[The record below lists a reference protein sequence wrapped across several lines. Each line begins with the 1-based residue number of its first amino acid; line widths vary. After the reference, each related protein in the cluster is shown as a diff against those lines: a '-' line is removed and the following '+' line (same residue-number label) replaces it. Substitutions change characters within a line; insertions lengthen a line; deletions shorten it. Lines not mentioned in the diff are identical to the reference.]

1 MPADQLEN
9 RCVTQDLKVIASK
22 ISDRF
27 GAFSPSNLVNYGKT
41 VIVKP
46 GATTVAGRPIRGVE
60 VMEALDGEYSVQPL
74 AVTYGGTPSIPSGE
88 DADAFERA
96 MNMELDAAEADT
108 DSSEASSDDSFG
120 IWDPFSPD
128 EPMMMSSRDR
138 RLRHRYSRIS
148 SRFGRFAMFALSSRS
163 LRHREAA
170 GRVFGRIKRL
180 WERMMRRGVPV
191 VGLMS
196 PASIRARV
204 YALSKGVSS
213 APVPA
218 PFQQSSSV
226 SFPLRAPMVVQ
237 SPGMPLPMAFDQAAL
252 ERSVGVN
259 ASSQLLAQTFGG
271 VPRVSADA
279 RAETVGYLF
288 SGMEHDYY
296 GLVSTPFQIVLA
308 DEDEA
313 VLSEDEDVAA
323 AEGELGLSAPPEVEA
338 PRPQVRSDLPDD
350 DADLEAAE
358 ERDIPDDISPGGG
371 SSGGS
376 VDLPDDDSDI
386 EDMDVDDQGLAM
398 SDEDL
403 EDDADL
409 LDDDDDMME
418 GEGSFAKADRTGL
431 SLYKWVKNHRAFNDA
446 IKSGR
451 LEVAKK
457 EWAQLKS
464 MFDSLSEDQK
474 KKLRSPKS
482 NFVTLDAISHAAG
495 KVNLALTMQAT
506 GLTSEQICGTT
517 KKTKKKGYGFDGLPD
532 DDSDIDFALGSDDDL
547 LDEDFGDDDLP
558 DDDEDLMVEEDEA
571 PPSRSAGPSAT
582 PAQKASAKPKPKD
595 DVAKAVDA
603 AVDAASDAASL
614 VSTVKTMSTPEAVAA
629 SPEHAKR
636 LARARAKTNA
646 FLSKL
651 QSDAASAEARGDR
664 TAVDALKAQI
674 LSLHSRLTALNE
686 AIQGASMSGS
696 INYGALIPASG
707 SDADKIV
714 VIAIRKTPAKVSV
727 EQAEIVKYA
736 GSRGVRSDGHLA
748 DVFGSDLVSAR
759 QIYFSGPL
767 VASQTGS
774 MSAERA
780 MEVFGGYLWGVDE
793 EAKRMAAFGAADE
806 SILSRYNKAMDRF
819 NEAKSSDNQD
829 LAAKMLGRMRV
840 MFSSMSSDLKS
851 MAVDPS
857 GLQVP
862 GIEIS
867 KMTSPEAS
875 AAFANVEKMT

>member
-1 MPADQLEN
+1 MPVDQLEN
-9 RCVTQDLKVIASK
+9 RCLPEDLKAIASK

-46 GATTVAGRPIRGVE
+46 GATTASGRPIRGAE

-74 AVTYGGTPSIPSGE
+74 AVTYGGTPLLPSSE
-88 DADAFERA
+88 DADTFERA

-108 DSSEASSDDSFG
+108 DSFEPSSEEAFG
-120 IWDPFSPD
+120 MLDPFSPD
-128 EPMMMSSRDR
+128 EPMMMSLRDR
-138 RLRHRYSRIS
+138 RLRQRYSRIS

-213 APVPA
+213 TPAPVP
-218 PFQQSSSV
+218 FQSQSSSV
-226 SFPLRAPMVVQ
+226 SFPMRAPMVVQ
-237 SPGMPLPMAFDQAAL
+237 SPGMPLPLAFDQAAL

-323 AEGELGLSAPPEVEA
+323 AEGELGLSAPAEVEA
-338 PRPQVRSDLPDD
+338 PRLQVRSDLPDD

-358 ERDIPDDISPGGG
+358 EGDIPDDISPAGGP
-371 SSGGS
+371 SGGS
-376 VDLPDDDSDI
+376 VDLPDDDTDL
-386 EDMDVDDQGLAM
+386 EDLDVDAQGFAV

-418 GEGSFAKADRTGL
+418 GE
-431 SLYKWVKNHRAFNDA
+431 
-446 IKSGR
+446 
-451 LEVAKK
+451 E
-457 EWAQLKS
+457 
-464 MFDSLSEDQK
+464 
-474 KKLRSPKS
+474 
-482 NFVTLDAISHAAG
+482 
-495 KVNLALTMQAT
+495 
-506 GLTSEQICGTT
+506 
-517 KKTKKKGYGFDGLPD
+517 
-532 DDSDIDFALGSDDDL
+532 
-547 LDEDFGDDDLP
+547 DDDLP
-558 DDDEDLMVEEDEA
+558 DNDEDLMEEDEA
-571 PPSRSAGPSAT
+571 PPSKPSG
-582 PAQKASAKPKPKD
+582 ASAASPKKSPAKPKD

-636 LARARAKTNA
+636 LAQSRSKINT

-651 QSDAASAEARGDR
+651 QSDAASADARGDR

-674 LSLHSRLTALNE
+674 LSLHSKLSSLND
-686 AIQGASMSGS
+686 AIRGASLSGS
-696 INYGALIPASG
+696 INYGALVPAEG
-707 SDADKIV
+707 SDPDKIV
-714 VIAIRKTPAKVSV
+714 VIAIRKTPAKISV
-727 EQAEIVKYA
+727 EKTEIMKYA

-793 EAKRMAAFGAADE
+793 EAKRMAVFGAADE

-819 NEAKSSDNQD
+819 NKAKASDDQD
-829 LAAKMLGRMRV
+829 LAAKMLGRMKV
-840 MFSSMSSDLKS
+840 MFSSMPSNLKA

>member
-1 MPADQLEN
+1 MPVDQLEN
-9 RCVTQDLKVIASK
+9 RCLLEDLKTIASK

-46 GATTVAGRPIRGVE
+46 GATTASGRPIRGAE

-88 DADAFERA
+88 DADTFERA

-108 DSSEASSDDSFG
+108 DSFEPSSEEAFG
-120 IWDPFSPD
+120 MLDPFSPD
-128 EPMMMSSRDR
+128 EPMMMSLRDR
-138 RLRHRYSRIS
+138 RLRQRYSRIS
-148 SRFGRFAMFALSSRS
+148 SRFGRFAMFALSSGS

-196 PASIRARV
+196 PASLRARV

-213 APVPA
+213 TPAPVP
-218 PFQQSSSV
+218 FQSSSV
-226 SFPLRAPMVVQ
+226 SFPMRAPMVVQ
-237 SPGMPLPMAFDQAAL
+237 SPGMPLPLAFDQAAL

-323 AEGELGLSAPPEVEA
+323 AEGELGLSAPAEVET

-358 ERDIPDDISPGGG
+358 EGDIPDDTSSADGSSGG
-371 SSGGS
+371 SSGGGS
-376 VDLPDDDSDI
+376 VDLPDDDSDL
-386 EDMDVDDQGLAM
+386 EDMDVDDQGLAL

-403 EDDADL
+403 DDDADL

-418 GEGSFAKADRTGL
+418 GE
-431 SLYKWVKNHRAFNDA
+431 
-446 IKSGR
+446 
-451 LEVAKK
+451 E
-457 EWAQLKS
+457 
-464 MFDSLSEDQK
+464 
-474 KKLRSPKS
+474 
-482 NFVTLDAISHAAG
+482 
-495 KVNLALTMQAT
+495 
-506 GLTSEQICGTT
+506 
-517 KKTKKKGYGFDGLPD
+517 
-532 DDSDIDFALGSDDDL
+532 
-547 LDEDFGDDDLP
+547 DDDLP
-558 DDDEDLMVEEDEA
+558 DDDEDLMEEDEA
-571 PPSRSAGPSAT
+571 PPSKPSGTSAAAPQKS
-582 PAQKASAKPKPKD
+582 PAKPKD
-595 DVAKAVDA
+595 DVVKAVDA

-636 LARARAKTNA
+636 LARSRAKINT

-651 QSDAASAEARGDR
+651 QSDAASADARGDR
-664 TAVDALKAQI
+664 TAVDALKVQI
-674 LSLHSRLTALNE
+674 LSLHSKLSALND
-686 AIQGASMSGS
+686 AIRDASLSGS
-696 INYGALIPASG
+696 INYGALVPAEG
-707 SDADKIV
+707 SDPDKIV
-714 VIAIRKTPAKVSV
+714 VIAIRKTPAKISV
-727 EQAEIVKYA
+727 EKTEIMKYA

-774 MSAERA
+774 MSADRA

-793 EAKRMAAFGAADE
+793 EVKRMDAFGVADE

-819 NEAKSSDNQD
+819 NKAKSSDNQD
-829 LAAKMLGRMRV
+829 LAAKMLGRMKV
-840 MFSSMSSDLKS
+840 MFSSMPSNLKA
-851 MAVDPS
+851 MAVDLS
-857 GLQVP
+857 GLRVP

-867 KMTSPEAS
+867 KMTSAEAS

>member
-9 RCVTQDLKVIASK
+9 RCSPEDLKAIASK

-46 GATTVAGRPIRGVE
+46 GATTASGRPIRGAE

-96 MNMELDAAEADT
+96 MNMELDAAEAEVDFSEG
-108 DSSEASSDDSFG
+108 SSGESFG
-120 IWDPFSPD
+120 MWDSFSPD
-128 EPMMMSSRDR
+128 DPMLISLRDR

-196 PASIRARV
+196 PASLRARV

-213 APVPA
+213 TPVPA
-218 PFQQSSSV
+218 PFQSQSSSV
-226 SFPLRAPMVVQ
+226 GFPMRAPMVVQ
-237 SPGMPLPMAFDQAAL
+237 SPGMPLPLAFDQAAL

-279 RAETVGYLF
+279 RVETVGYLF

-323 AEGELGLSAPPEVEA
+323 AEGELGLSAPAEVEA

-358 ERDIPDDISPGGG
+358 EGDIPDDISPAGGP
-371 SSGGS
+371 SGGS
-376 VDLPDDDSDI
+376 VDLPDDDSDL
-386 EDMDVDDQGLAM
+386 EDMDVDDQGLAV

-418 GEGSFAKADRTGL
+418 GEGSFAKRVPRAWWV
-431 SLYKWVKNHRAFNDA
+431 KWTKNHRRFTDA
-446 IKSGR
+446 IKGGH
-451 LEVAKK
+451 LERAKK

-464 MFDSLSEDQK
+464 MFDSLPDTDK
-474 KKLRSPKS
+474 KALRSPK
-482 NFVTLDAISHAAG
+482 NNYLTLDIISLKAG
-495 KVNLALTMQAT
+495 KINLALTMQAT

-532 DDSDIDFALGSDDDL
+532 DDSDIDFALGSDEDL
-547 LDEDFGDDDLP
+547 LDGDFGDDDDLP
-558 DDDEDLMVEEDEA
+558 DDDEDLMEDDEA
-571 PPSRSAGPSAT
+571 LPSKPSG
-582 PAQKASAKPKPKD
+582 ASAASPQKSPAKPKD

-636 LARARAKTNA
+636 LARSRAKINT

-674 LSLHSRLTALNE
+674 LSLHSKLSTLND
-686 AIQGASMSGS
+686 AIRGASLSGS
-696 INYGALIPASG
+696 INYGALVPAEG
-707 SDADKIV
+707 SDPDKIV
-714 VIAIRKTPAKVSV
+714 VIAIRKTPAKISV
-727 EQAEIVKYA
+727 EKTEIVKYA

-819 NEAKSSDNQD
+819 NKAKASDDQD
-829 LAAKMLGRMRV
+829 LAAKMLGRMKM
-840 MFSSMSSDLKS
+840 MFSRMPSNLKA

>member
-1 MPADQLEN
+1 MPVDQLEN
-9 RCVTQDLKVIASK
+9 RCLPEDLKAIASK

-46 GATTVAGRPIRGVE
+46 GATTAAGRPIRGAE
-60 VMEALDGEYSVQPL
+60 VMEALDGEYSVHPL
-74 AVTYGGTPSIPSGE
+74 AVTYGGVSSIPSGE

-108 DSSEASSDDSFG
+108 DSFEPSSEESFG
-120 IWDPFSPD
+120 MWEPFSPD

-138 RLRHRYSRIS
+138 RLRHRYGRIS

-180 WERMMRRGVPV
+180 WDRMMRRGVPV

-204 YALSKGVSS
+204 YELSRGVSS

-313 VLSEDEDVAA
+313 VLSDDEDVAA
-323 AEGELGLSAPPEVEA
+323 AEGELGLSAPPEVET

-358 ERDIPDDISPGGG
+358 EGDIPDDISPAGGP
-371 SSGGS
+371 SGGS
-376 VDLPDDDSDI
+376 VELPDDDTDL
-386 EDMDVDDQGLAM
+386 EDMDVDDQGLAL

-418 GEGSFAKADRTGL
+418 GEGSFAKTVSDSWWNKWLRKKIDFTG
-431 SLYKWVKNHRAFNDA
+431 A
-446 IKSGR
+446 IKGGR
-451 LEVAKK
+451 PEVAKK
-457 EWAQLKS
+457 DWSQLKS

-482 NFVTLDAISHAAG
+482 NFVTLDAISLTAG
-495 KVNLALTMQAT
+495 KINLALTVQAT

-532 DDSDIDFALGSDDDL
+532 DDSDIDFALGSDEDL
-547 LDEDFGDDDLP
+547 LDGDFGDDDDLP
-558 DDDEDLMVEEDEA
+558 DDDEDLMEEDEA
-571 PPSRSAGPSAT
+571 LPSKPSG
-582 PAQKASAKPKPKD
+582 ASAAAPKKSPAKPKD

-614 VSTVKTMSTPEAVAA
+614 VSTVKTMSMPEAVAA

-674 LSLHSRLTALNE
+674 LSLHSKLTTLND
-686 AIQGASMSGS
+686 AIQDASMSGS
-696 INYGALIPASG
+696 INYGALIPAG
-707 SDADKIV
+707 GADADKIV

-727 EQAEIVKYA
+727 EQAEIVRYA

-748 DVFGSDLVSAR
+748 DVFGSDLVISR
-759 QIYFSGPL
+759 QIHFSGPL

-793 EAKRMAAFGAADE
+793 EAKRVAVFGAADE
-806 SILSRYNKAMDRF
+806 STLSRYNKAMDRF
-819 NEAKSSDNQD
+819 NKAKASDDQD
-829 LAAKMLGRMRV
+829 LAAKMLGRMKV
-840 MFSSMSSDLKS
+840 MFSSMPSSLKA
-851 MAVDPS
+851 MAIDPS

-867 KMTSPEAS
+867 KKISPAAS
-875 AAFANVEKMT
+875 AAFANVESIT

>member
-1 MPADQLEN
+1 MGYVPLQHRQQVLLSASGILMPVDQLEN
-9 RCVTQDLKVIASK
+9 RCLPEDLKAIASK

-46 GATTVAGRPIRGVE
+46 GATTAAGRPIRGAE
-60 VMEALDGEYSVQPL
+60 VMEALDGEYSVHPL
-74 AVTYGGTPSIPSGE
+74 AVTYGGVSSIPSGE

-108 DSSEASSDDSFG
+108 DSFEPSSEESFG
-120 IWDPFSPD
+120 MWEPFSPD

-138 RLRHRYSRIS
+138 RLRHRYGRIS

-180 WERMMRRGVPV
+180 WDRMMRRGVPV

-204 YALSKGVSS
+204 YELSRGVSS
-213 APVPA
+213 APVSA

-313 VLSEDEDVAA
+313 VLSDDEDVAA
-323 AEGELGLSAPPEVEA
+323 AEGELGLSAPPEVVT

-358 ERDIPDDISPGGG
+358 EGDIPDDISPAGGP
-371 SSGGS
+371 SGGS
-376 VDLPDDDSDI
+376 VELPDDDTDL
-386 EDMDVDDQGLAM
+386 EDMDVDDQGLAL

-418 GEGSFAKADRTGL
+418 GE
-431 SLYKWVKNHRAFNDA
+431 
-446 IKSGR
+446 
-451 LEVAKK
+451 
-457 EWAQLKS
+457 
-464 MFDSLSEDQK
+464 ED
-474 KKLRSPKS
+474 
-482 NFVTLDAISHAAG
+482 
-495 KVNLALTMQAT
+495 
-506 GLTSEQICGTT
+506 
-517 KKTKKKGYGFDGLPD
+517 DG
-532 DDSDIDFALGSDDDL
+532 
-547 LDEDFGDDDLP
+547 LP
-558 DDDEDLMVEEDEA
+558 DDDEDLMEDDEA
-571 PPSRSAGPSAT
+571 LPSKPSG
-582 PAQKASAKPKPKD
+582 ASAASPQKSPARPKD

-614 VSTVKTMSTPEAVAA
+614 VSTVKTMSMPEAVAA

-674 LSLHSRLTALNE
+674 LSLHSKLTTLND
-686 AIQGASMSGS
+686 AIQDASMSGS
-696 INYGALIPASG
+696 INYGALIPAG
-707 SDADKIV
+707 GADADKIV

-727 EQAEIVKYA
+727 EQAEIVRYA

-748 DVFGSDLVSAR
+748 DVFGSDLVISR
-759 QIYFSGPL
+759 QIHFSGPL

-793 EAKRMAAFGAADE
+793 EAKRVAVFGAADE
-806 SILSRYNKAMDRF
+806 STLSRYNKAMDRF
-819 NEAKSSDNQD
+819 NKAKASDDQD
-829 LAAKMLGRMRV
+829 LAAKMLGRMKV
-840 MFSSMSSDLKS
+840 MFSSMPSSLKA
-851 MAVDPS
+851 MAIDPL

-867 KMTSPEAS
+867 KKISPAAS
-875 AAFANVEKMT
+875 AAFANVESIT

>member
-1 MPADQLEN
+1 MPVDQLEN
-9 RCVTQDLKVIASK
+9 RCLPEDLKAIASK

-46 GATTVAGRPIRGVE
+46 GATTAAGRPIRGAE
-60 VMEALDGEYSVQPL
+60 VMEALDGEYSVHPL
-74 AVTYGGTPSIPSGE
+74 AVTYGGVSSIPSGE

-108 DSSEASSDDSFG
+108 DSFEPSSEESFG
-120 IWDPFSPD
+120 MWEPFSPD

-138 RLRHRYSRIS
+138 RLRHRYGRIS

-180 WERMMRRGVPV
+180 WDRMMRRGVPV

-204 YALSKGVSS
+204 YELSRGVSS
-213 APVPA
+213 APVSA

-313 VLSEDEDVAA
+313 VLSDDEDVAA
-323 AEGELGLSAPPEVEA
+323 AEGELGLSAPPEVVT

-358 ERDIPDDISPGGG
+358 EGDIPDDISPAGGP
-371 SSGGS
+371 SGGS
-376 VDLPDDDSDI
+376 VELPDDDTDL
-386 EDMDVDDQGLAM
+386 EDMDVDDQGLAL

-418 GEGSFAKADRTGL
+418 GE
-431 SLYKWVKNHRAFNDA
+431 
-446 IKSGR
+446 
-451 LEVAKK
+451 
-457 EWAQLKS
+457 
-464 MFDSLSEDQK
+464 ED
-474 KKLRSPKS
+474 
-482 NFVTLDAISHAAG
+482 
-495 KVNLALTMQAT
+495 
-506 GLTSEQICGTT
+506 
-517 KKTKKKGYGFDGLPD
+517 DG
-532 DDSDIDFALGSDDDL
+532 
-547 LDEDFGDDDLP
+547 LP
-558 DDDEDLMVEEDEA
+558 DDDEDLMEDDEA
-571 PPSRSAGPSAT
+571 LPSKPSG
-582 PAQKASAKPKPKD
+582 ASAASPQKSPARPKD

-614 VSTVKTMSTPEAVAA
+614 VSTVKTMSMPEAVAA

-674 LSLHSRLTALNE
+674 LSLHSKLTTLND
-686 AIQGASMSGS
+686 AIQDASMSGS
-696 INYGALIPASG
+696 INYGALIPAG
-707 SDADKIV
+707 GADADKIV

-727 EQAEIVKYA
+727 EQAEIVRYA

-748 DVFGSDLVSAR
+748 DVFGSDLVISR
-759 QIYFSGPL
+759 QIHFSGPL

-793 EAKRMAAFGAADE
+793 EAKRVAVFGAADE
-806 SILSRYNKAMDRF
+806 STLSRYNKAMDRF
-819 NEAKSSDNQD
+819 NKAKASDDQD
-829 LAAKMLGRMRV
+829 LAAKMLGRMKV
-840 MFSSMSSDLKS
+840 MFSSMPSSLKA
-851 MAVDPS
+851 MAIDPL

-867 KMTSPEAS
+867 KKISPAAS
-875 AAFANVEKMT
+875 AAFANVESIT